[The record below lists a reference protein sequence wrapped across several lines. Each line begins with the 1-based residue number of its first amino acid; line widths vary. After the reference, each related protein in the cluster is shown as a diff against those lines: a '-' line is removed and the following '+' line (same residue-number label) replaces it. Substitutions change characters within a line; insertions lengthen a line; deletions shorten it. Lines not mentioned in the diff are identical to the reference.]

1 MFPSVKWSLA
11 MTGVLSTSYIN
22 MNLVSVMATDEV
34 LSLLLEFI
42 NKNSNV
48 VDVQWDRR
56 MSPRLLFNPYSENY
70 EERKVVAHYFLLA
83 SSILDDT
90 VVGYPE
96 NARMLLVYLHEAFGN
111 NLFEIKKAH
120 LFEEEI
126 VKSDFYHDLGP
137 NKKAAS
143 EILASINVFV
153 KTNAEKN
160 LLKYAQRFSKPKD
173 FIEDIAQ
180 NVTALSGPH
189 KDKAWI
195 YMRWMVRPQPD
206 LQIYD
211 HLLPEDLYVPLTK
224 ENANVAA
231 SLGVINSASPSLWRD
246 EQTAAEA
253 RQKLTDF
260 AKRLFPQDPA
270 KVDYPFFLLGRWLK
284 QKTLN
289 RYTLKTALDFL
300 DRMQKI
306 TGQSQAYYQKM
317 SRYKSGWEKKTA
329 LTLLRMHIPYGY
341 ETISFPLPDEV
352 YTPDFILEKTIQ
364 GRKIVLEPHFEMT
377 KKQARKYALF
387 KRTYGHK
394 FLLILLLKNDL
405 IPLYHQR
412 NILTDDVCD
421 DVWPIEFIHLLAEK
435 IRRGTYGE

>member
-1 MFPSVKWSLA
+1 MAANDEIQAL
-11 MTGVLSTSYIN
+11 
-22 MNLVSVMATDEV
+22 LV
-34 LSLLLEFI
+34 EFI

-48 VDVQWDRR
+48 ADVQWDRR
-56 MSPRLLFNPYSENY
+56 MSPRLLFNPYSEKY
-70 EERKVVAHYFLLA
+70 EERRIAAHYFLLA

-96 NARMLLVYLHEAFGN
+96 NARMLMVYLHEAFGN
-111 NLFEIKKAH
+111 QLFEIKKAH

-126 VKSDFYHDLGP
+126 VKAEFYHDLGP

-143 EILASINVFV
+143 ENLASVNLFIRN
-153 KTNAEKN
+153 TAERN
-160 LLKYAQRFSKPKD
+160 LLKYAQKFTKPKD
-173 FIEDIAQ
+173 FIEDLSKNIPS
-180 NVTALSGPH
+180 LSGPH
-189 KDKAWI
+189 KDRAWT

-231 SLGVINSASPSLWRD
+231 SLGIISTASPSLWRD
-246 EQTAAEA
+246 EPTAAQA
-253 RQKLTDF
+253 RQRLTDY
-260 AKRLFPQDPA
+260 AKKLFPHDPA
-270 KVDYPFFLLGRWLK
+270 KIDYPFFLLGRWLK

-300 DRMQKI
+300 ERMQKI

-341 ETISFPLPDEV
+341 ETISFPLPNEV
-352 YTPDFILEKTIQ
+352 YTPDFILEKTVQ
-364 GRKIVLEPHFEMT
+364 GRKIILEPHFEMT

-412 NILTDDVCD
+412 KILTDDVCD
-421 DVWPIEFIHLLAEK
+421 DVWPIEFIHLLVEK
-435 IRRGTYGE
+435 IRRGTYGQ

>member
-1 MFPSVKWSLA
+1 MA
-11 MTGVLSTSYIN
+11 
-22 MNLVSVMATDEV
+22 ATDEV
-34 LSLLLEFI
+34 LSLLVEFI

-56 MSPRLLFNPYSENY
+56 MSPRLLFNPYSEKY
-70 EERKVVAHYFLLA
+70 EERKTIAHYFLLA
-83 SSILDDT
+83 ASILDDT

-96 NARMLLVYLHEAFGN
+96 NARMLMVYLHEAFGS

-126 VKSDFYHDLGP
+126 VKADFYHDLGP

-143 EILASINVFV
+143 EILAQINIFV
-153 KTNAEKN
+153 KLNAEKN
-160 LLKYAQRFSKPKD
+160 LLKYAQKFTKPKD
-173 FIEDIAQ
+173 FIEDMAK
-180 NVTALSGPH
+180 NLTALSGPH
-189 KDKAWI
+189 KDRAWI

-246 EQTAAEA
+246 EQTATDA

-260 AKRLFPQDPA
+260 AKRLFPKDPA

-329 LTLLRMHIPYGY
+329 LTLLRLHIPYGY
-341 ETISFPLPDEV
+341 ETISFPLPNEV
-352 YTPDFILEKTIQ
+352 YTPDFILEKTVQ
-364 GRKIVLEPHFEMT
+364 GRKIILEPHFEMT

-394 FLLILLLKNDL
+394 FVLILLLKNDL
-405 IPLYHQR
+405 ISMYHQR

-421 DVWPIEFIHLLAEK
+421 DVWPIEFVQLLAEK
-435 IRRGTYGE
+435 IRRGTYGQ

>member
-1 MFPSVKWSLA
+1 M
-11 MTGVLSTSYIN
+11 G
-22 MNLVSVMATDEV
+22 ATDEV
-34 LSLLLEFI
+34 LSLLVEFI

-56 MSPRLLFNPYSENY
+56 MSPRLLVNPYSEKY
-70 EERKVVAHYFLLA
+70 EERKTVAHYFLLV

-96 NARMLLVYLHEAFGN
+96 NARMLMVYLHEAFGS
-111 NLFEIKKAH
+111 NLFEIKKGH

-126 VKSDFYHDLGP
+126 VKADFYHDLGP

-143 EILASINVFV
+143 EILASVNLFV
-153 KTNAEKN
+153 KTKAERN
-160 LLKYAQRFSKPKD
+160 LLKYGQQFRKPKD

-180 NVTALSGPH
+180 NLPALSGPH
-189 KDKAWI
+189 KDKAWT

-224 ENANVAA
+224 ENANVAT
-231 SLGVINSASPSLWRD
+231 SLGVIYSASQSLWRD
-246 EQTAAEA
+246 EKTAAEA
-253 RQKLTDF
+253 RQKITDF

-270 KVDYPFFLLGRWLK
+270 KVDYPFSLLGKWLK
-284 QKTLN
+284 QKSLN

-329 LTLLRMHIPYGY
+329 LTLLRLHIPYGY

-352 YTPDFILEKTIQ
+352 YTPDFILEKTVN

-405 IPLYHQR
+405 ISLYHQR
-412 NILTDDVCD
+412 KILTDDVCD

-435 IRRGTYGE
+435 IRRGTYGQ

>member
-1 MFPSVKWSLA
+1 M
-11 MTGVLSTSYIN
+11 STDDIQ
-22 MNLVSVMATDEV
+22 
-34 LSLLLEFI
+34 SLLIEFV

-56 MSPRLLFNPYSENY
+56 MSPRLLFNPYSEKY
-70 EERKVVAHYFLLA
+70 EERKIISHYFLLA
-83 SSILDDT
+83 SSIIDDT
-90 VVGYPE
+90 IVNYPE

-111 NLFEIKKAH
+111 SFFEIKKAH
-120 LFEEEI
+120 QFEEEI
-126 VKSDFYHDLGP
+126 VKADFYHDLGP

-143 EILASINVFV
+143 EILASTNFFV
-153 KTNAEKN
+153 KNTAERN
-160 LLKYAQRFSKPKD
+160 LLKYAQQFSKPID
-173 FIEDIAQ
+173 FVDSIAQ
-180 NVTALSGPH
+180 NIPAFSGPH

-195 YMRWMVRPQPD
+195 YMRWMVRTVPD

-231 SLGVINSASPSLWRD
+231 SLGVIHSASPSLWRD
-246 EQTAAEA
+246 EQTATEA
-253 RQKLTDF
+253 RQRITDY

-270 KVDYPFFLLGRWLK
+270 KVDYPFSLLGRWLK

-300 DRMQKI
+300 DRMQKV
-306 TGQSQAYYQKM
+306 TGQPQAYYQKM

-329 LTLLRMHIPYGY
+329 LTLLKMHIPYGY
-341 ETISFPLPDEV
+341 ETISFPLPNEV
-352 YTPDFILEKTIQ
+352 YTPDFILEKKVD
-364 GRKIVLEPHFEMT
+364 GRKIILEPHFEMT
-377 KKQARKYALF
+377 KRQARKYALF
-387 KRTYGHK
+387 KRTYGHQ

-405 IPLYHQR
+405 IPMYHQR
-412 NILTDDVCD
+412 KILTDDVCD

-435 IRRGTYGE
+435 IRRGTYGQ

>member
-1 MFPSVKWSLA
+1 
-11 MTGVLSTSYIN
+11 
-22 MNLVSVMATDEV
+22 MATDEV
-34 LSLLLEFI
+34 LSLLVDFV

-48 VDVQWDRR
+48 ADIQWDRR
-56 MSPRLLFNPYSENY
+56 MSPRLLFNPYSEKY
-70 EERKVVAHYFLLA
+70 EERKNIAHYFLLA
-83 SSILDDT
+83 ASILDDT

-96 NARMLLVYLHEAFGN
+96 NARMLLVYLHEALGN
-111 NLFEIKKAH
+111 GLFEIKKAH
-120 LFEEEI
+120 IFEDEI
-126 VKSDFYHDLGP
+126 VKSDFYYDLGP

-143 EILASINVFV
+143 EILASVNLFV

-160 LLKYAQRFSKPKD
+160 LLKYAQRFSKPKYLVD
-173 FIEDIAQ
+173 DISQ
-180 NVTALSGPH
+180 NVKALRGPH
-189 KDKAWI
+189 IDKAWI

-211 HLLPEDLYVPLTK
+211 HLLPEDLYVPMTK
-224 ENANVAA
+224 ENVNVAA
-231 SLGVINSASPSLWRD
+231 SLGIINSASSSLWRD
-246 EQTAAEA
+246 ENTAAVTRHKITE
-253 RQKLTDF
+253 F

-300 DRMQKI
+300 ERMQKI

-329 LTLLRMHIPYGY
+329 LTLLKMHIPYGY
-341 ETISFPLPDEV
+341 ETISFPLPNNEV
-352 YTPDFILEKTIQ
+352 YTPDFILEKTVQ
-364 GRKIVLEPHFEMT
+364 GRKIILEPHFEMT
-377 KKQARKYALF
+377 KNQARKYALF

-394 FLLILLLKNDL
+394 FLLILVLKNDL

-412 NILTDDVCD
+412 KILTDDVCD

>member
-1 MFPSVKWSLA
+1 
-11 MTGVLSTSYIN
+11 
-22 MNLVSVMATDEV
+22 MATDEV
-34 LSLLLEFI
+34 LSLLLDFV

-48 VDVQWDRR
+48 ADIQWDRR
-56 MSPRLLFNPYSENY
+56 MSPRLLFNPYSEKY
-70 EERKVVAHYFLLA
+70 EERKNIAHYFLLA
-83 SSILDDT
+83 ASILDDT

-96 NARMLLVYLHEAFGN
+96 NARMLLVYLHEALGN
-111 NLFEIKKAH
+111 GLFEIKKAH
-120 LFEEEI
+120 IFEDEI
-126 VKSDFYHDLGP
+126 VKSDFYYDLGP

-143 EILASINVFV
+143 EILASVNLFV

-160 LLKYAQRFSKPKD
+160 LLKYAQRFSKPKYLVD
-173 FIEDIAQ
+173 DISQ
-180 NVTALSGPH
+180 NIKALRGPH
-189 KDKAWI
+189 IDKAWI
-195 YMRWMVRPQPD
+195 YMRWMVRSQPD

-211 HLLPEDLYVPLTK
+211 HLLPEDLYVPMTK
-224 ENANVAA
+224 ENVNVAA
-231 SLGVINSASPSLWRD
+231 SLGIINSASSSLWRD
-246 EQTAAEA
+246 ENTAAVT
-253 RQKLTDF
+253 RQEITEF

-329 LTLLRMHIPYGY
+329 LTLLKMHIPYGY
-341 ETISFPLPDEV
+341 ETISFPLPNNEV
-352 YTPDFILEKTIQ
+352 YTPDFILEKTVQ
-364 GRKIVLEPHFEMT
+364 GRKIILEPHFEMT
-377 KKQARKYALF
+377 KNQARKYALF

-394 FLLILLLKNDL
+394 FLLILVLKNDL

-412 NILTDDVCD
+412 KILTDDVCD

>member
-1 MFPSVKWSLA
+1 
-11 MTGVLSTSYIN
+11 
-22 MNLVSVMATDEV
+22 MATDEV
-34 LSLLLEFI
+34 LSLLLDFV

-48 VDVQWDRR
+48 ADIQWDRR
-56 MSPRLLFNPYSENY
+56 MSPRLLFNPYSEKY
-70 EERKVVAHYFLLA
+70 EERKNIAHYFLLA
-83 SSILDDT
+83 ASILDDT

-96 NARMLLVYLHEAFGN
+96 NARMLLVYLHEALGN
-111 NLFEIKKAH
+111 GLFEIKKAH
-120 LFEEEI
+120 IFEDEI
-126 VKSDFYHDLGP
+126 VKSDFYYDLGP

-143 EILASINVFV
+143 EILASVNLFV

-160 LLKYAQRFSKPKD
+160 LLKYAQRFSKPKYLVD
-173 FIEDIAQ
+173 DISQ
-180 NVTALSGPH
+180 NIKALRGPH
-189 KDKAWI
+189 IDKAWI
-195 YMRWMVRPQPD
+195 YMRWMVRSQPD

-211 HLLPEDLYVPLTK
+211 HLLPEDLYVPMTK
-224 ENANVAA
+224 ENVNVAA
-231 SLGVINSASPSLWRD
+231 SLGIINSASSSLWRD
-246 EQTAAEA
+246 ENTAAVT
-253 RQKLTDF
+253 RQEITEF

-300 DRMQKI
+300 ERMQKI

-329 LTLLRMHIPYGY
+329 LTLLKMHIPYGY
-341 ETISFPLPDEV
+341 ETISFPLPNNEV
-352 YTPDFILEKTIQ
+352 YTPDFILEKTVQ
-364 GRKIVLEPHFEMT
+364 GRKIILEPHFEMT
-377 KKQARKYALF
+377 KNQARKYALF

-394 FLLILLLKNDL
+394 FLLILVLKNDL

-412 NILTDDVCD
+412 KILTDDVCD

>member
-1 MFPSVKWSLA
+1 MA
-11 MTGVLSTSYIN
+11 
-22 MNLVSVMATDEV
+22 ATDEV
-34 LSLLLEFI
+34 LSLLVDFI

-56 MSPRLLFNPYSENY
+56 MSPRLLFNPYSAKY
-70 EERKVVAHYFLLA
+70 EERKIAAHYFLLA
-83 SSILDDT
+83 ASILDDT

-111 NLFEIKKAH
+111 TFFEVKKAH
-120 LFEEEI
+120 IFEEEI
-126 VKSDFYHDLGP
+126 VKADFYHDLGP

-143 EILASINVFV
+143 EILASINLFV
-153 KTNAEKN
+153 RNKAQNN
-160 LLKYAQRFSKPKD
+160 LLKYAQQFTKPTA
-173 FIEDIAQ
+173 FLEDIAK
-180 NVTALSGPH
+180 NISALNGPH

-211 HLLPEDLYVPLTK
+211 HLIPEDLFVPLTK

-231 SLGVINSASPSLWRD
+231 SLGLIYSASPSLWRD
-246 EQTAAEA
+246 EKTAAEA
-253 RQKLTDF
+253 RQRITDF

-329 LTLLRMHIPYGY
+329 LTLLKMHIPYGY
-341 ETISFPLPDEV
+341 ETISFPLPNEI
-352 YTPDFILEKTIQ
+352 YTPDFILEKTVA
-364 GRKIVLEPHFEMT
+364 GRKIILEPHFEMT

-412 NILTDDVCD
+412 KILTDDVCD
-421 DVWPIEFIHLLAEK
+421 DVWPIEFIHLLVEK
-435 IRRGTYGE
+435 IRRGTYGQ

>member
-1 MFPSVKWSLA
+1 M
-11 MTGVLSTSYIN
+11 G
-22 MNLVSVMATDEV
+22 ATDEV
-34 LSLLLEFI
+34 LALLVEFI

-56 MSPRLLFNPYSENY
+56 MSPRLLVNPYSEKY
-70 EERKVVAHYFLLA
+70 EERKTVAHYFLLV

-96 NARMLLVYLHEAFGN
+96 NARMLMMYLHEAFGS
-111 NLFEIKKAH
+111 NLFEIKKGH

-126 VKSDFYHDLGP
+126 VKADFYHDLGP

-143 EILASINVFV
+143 EILASVNVFV
-153 KTNAEKN
+153 KTKAEKN
-160 LLKYAQRFSKPKD
+160 LLKYVQQFTKPKN

-189 KDKAWI
+189 KDKAWT

-231 SLGVINSASPSLWRD
+231 SLGIIYSASPSLWRD
-246 EQTAAEA
+246 EKTTAEA
-253 RQKLTDF
+253 RQKITDF

-270 KVDYPFFLLGRWLK
+270 KVDYPFSLLGRWLK

-352 YTPDFILEKTIQ
+352 YTPDFILEKTVN

-412 NILTDDVCD
+412 KILTDDVCD
-421 DVWPIEFIHLLAEK
+421 DVWPIEFIHLLAER
-435 IRRGTYGE
+435 IRRGTYGQ

>member
-1 MFPSVKWSLA
+1 
-11 MTGVLSTSYIN
+11 
-22 MNLVSVMATDEV
+22 MANNDEV
-34 LSLLLEFI
+34 LSLLVEFI

-56 MSPRLLFNPYSENY
+56 MSPRLLFNPYSEKY
-70 EERKVVAHYFLLA
+70 EDRKIVAHYFLLA
-83 SSILDDT
+83 ASILDDT

-96 NARMLLVYLHEAFGN
+96 NARMLMVYLHEAFGSN
-111 NLFEIKKAH
+111 FFEIKKAH

-126 VKSDFYHDLGP
+126 VKADFYHDLGP

-143 EILASINVFV
+143 EILAQINLFV
-153 KTNAEKN
+153 REKAERN
-160 LLKYAQRFSKPKD
+160 MLKYAQKFTKPKD
-173 FIEDIAQ
+173 FIEDMAK

-189 KDKAWI
+189 KDRAWI
-195 YMRWMVRPQPD
+195 YLRWMVRPQPD

-231 SLGVINSASPSLWRD
+231 SLGVINSALPSLWRD

-253 RQKLTDF
+253 RQKVTDF
-260 AKRLFPQDPA
+260 AKRLFPKDPA

-284 QKTLN
+284 QKMLN

-329 LTLLRMHIPYGY
+329 LTLLRLHIPYGY

-352 YTPDFILEKTIQ
+352 YTPDFILEKTVN

-394 FLLILLLKNDL
+394 FLLILLLKNDF
-405 IPLYHQR
+405 IPMYHQR
-412 NILTDDVCD
+412 KILTDDVCD
-421 DVWPIEFIHLLAEK
+421 DVWPIEFVHLLAEK
-435 IRRGTYGE
+435 IRRGTYGQ

>member
-1 MFPSVKWSLA
+1 MA
-11 MTGVLSTSYIN
+11 
-22 MNLVSVMATDEV
+22 ATDEITG
-34 LSLLLEFI
+34 LLVEFI

-48 VDVQWDRR
+48 ADAQWDRR
-56 MSPRLLFNPYSENY
+56 MSPRLLFNPYSEKY
-70 EERKVVAHYFLLA
+70 EERKIVAHYFLLA
-83 SSILDDT
+83 ASILDDT

-96 NARMLLVYLHEAFGN
+96 NARMLLVYLHEAFGSN
-111 NLFEIKKAH
+111 FFEIKKAH

-126 VKSDFYHDLGP
+126 IKADFYHDLGP

-143 EILASINVFV
+143 EALASVNFFIRT
-153 KTNAEKN
+153 KAERN
-160 LLKYAQRFSKPKD
+160 LLKYAQKFTKPID
-173 FIEDIAQ
+173 FIEDLSQ
-180 NVTALSGPH
+180 NIPALNGPH
-189 KDKAWI
+189 KDRAWT

-231 SLGVINSASPSLWRD
+231 SLGIIPSASPSLWRD
-246 EQTAAEA
+246 EHTAAQA
-253 RQKLTDF
+253 RQRLTVY
-260 AKRLFPQDPA
+260 AKKLFPQDPA

-329 LTLLRMHIPYGY
+329 LTLLRMHIAFGY
-341 ETISFPLPDEV
+341 ETISFPLPNEV
-352 YTPDFILEKTIQ
+352 YTPDFILEKTVA
-364 GRKIVLEPHFEMT
+364 GRKVILEPHFEMT

-387 KRTYGHK
+387 KRTYGHE

-405 IPLYHQR
+405 IPMYHQR
-412 NILTDDVCD
+412 KILTDDVCD

-435 IRRGTYGE
+435 LRRGTYGQ

>member
-1 MFPSVKWSLA
+1 MA
-11 MTGVLSTSYIN
+11 
-22 MNLVSVMATDEV
+22 ATDEV
-34 LSLLLEFI
+34 ISLIVEFI

-48 VDVQWDRR
+48 ADVQWDRR
-56 MSPRLLFNPYSENY
+56 MSPRLLFNPYSEKY
-70 EERKVVAHYFLLA
+70 EERKITAHYFLLTA
-83 SSILDDT
+83 AILDDT

-96 NARMLLVYLHEAFGN
+96 NARMLMVYLHEALGN
-111 NLFEIKKAH
+111 TLFEIKKAH

-126 VKSDFYHDLGP
+126 VKADFYHDLGP

-143 EILASINVFV
+143 EILASINLFIR
-153 KTNAEKN
+153 TNAERN
-160 LLKYAQRFSKPKD
+160 LLKYAQKFTKPKD
-173 FIEDIAQ
+173 FIEDMAQ
-180 NVTALSGPH
+180 NIPALSGPH
-189 KDKAWI
+189 KDRAWT
-195 YMRWMVRPQPD
+195 YMRWMVRQQPD

-231 SLGVINSASPSLWRD
+231 SLGIIPSASPTLWRD
-246 EQTAAEA
+246 EPTATQA
-253 RQKLTDF
+253 RQRLTDF

-270 KVDYPFFLLGRWLK
+270 RVDYPFFLLGKWLK

-300 DRMQKI
+300 ERMQKI

-341 ETISFPLPDEV
+341 ETISFPLPNEV
-352 YTPDFILEKTIQ
+352 YTPDFILEKTVH
-364 GRKIVLEPHFEMT
+364 GRKIILEPHFEMT

-387 KRTYGHK
+387 KRTYGHE

-405 IPLYHQR
+405 ISMYHQR
-412 NILTDDVCD
+412 KILTDDVCD
-421 DVWPIEFIHLLAEK
+421 DVWPIEFIHLLVEK
-435 IRRGTYGE
+435 IRRGTYGQ

>member
-1 MFPSVKWSLA
+1 
-11 MTGVLSTSYIN
+11 
-22 MNLVSVMATDEV
+22 MATDEV
-34 LSLLLEFI
+34 LTLLVEFI

-56 MSPRLLFNPYSENY
+56 MSPRLLFNPYSEKF
-70 EERKVVAHYFLLA
+70 EERKIAAHYFLLA
-83 SSILDDT
+83 ASILDDT
-90 VVGYPE
+90 IVGYPE

-111 NLFEIKKAH
+111 AFFEIKKAH

-126 VKSDFYHDLGP
+126 VKANFYNNLGP

-143 EILASINVFV
+143 EILAQINLFI
-153 KTNAEKN
+153 KLKAERN
-160 LLKYAQRFSKPKD
+160 LLQYTQKFTKPKD
-173 FIEDIAQ
+173 FIEDLSQ
-180 NVTALSGPH
+180 NIPALAGPH
-189 KDKAWI
+189 KDKLWI

-211 HLLPEDLYVPLTK
+211 HFLPEDLFMPLTK

-231 SLGVINSASPSLWRD
+231 SLGVIESASPSVWRD
-246 EQTAAEA
+246 EKTASEA

-260 AKRLFPQDPA
+260 AKRLFPPDPA
-270 KVDYPFFLLGRWLK
+270 KADYPFFLLGRWLK

-341 ETISFPLPDEV
+341 ETISFPLPNEV
-352 YTPDFILEKTIQ
+352 YTPDFILEKTVH
-364 GRKIVLEPHFEMT
+364 GRKIILEPHFEMT

-394 FLLILLLKNDL
+394 FVLILLLKNDL
-405 IPLYHQR
+405 ISMYHQR
-412 NILTDDVCD
+412 KILTDDVCD
-421 DVWPIEFIHLLAEK
+421 DVWPIEFVHLLAEK
-435 IRRGTYGE
+435 IRRGTYGQ

>member
-1 MFPSVKWSLA
+1 MSGNGA
-11 MTGVLSTSYIN
+11 
-22 MNLVSVMATDEV
+22 MATSDEV
-34 LSLLLEFI
+34 VSLLVDFI
-42 NKNSNV
+42 NKNSDV
-48 VDVQWDRR
+48 ADVQWDRR

-70 EERKVVAHYFLLA
+70 EERKIVAHYFLMA
-83 SSILDDT
+83 AAILDDT
-90 VVGYPE
+90 IVGYPE
-96 NARMLLVYLHEAFGN
+96 NARMMLVYLNAAFGN
-111 NLFEIKKAH
+111 AFFEIKKAH

-126 VKSDFYHDLGP
+126 VKADFYNDLGP

-143 EILASINVFV
+143 EILADINLFV
-153 KTNAEKN
+153 RNKAERN
-160 LLKYAQRFSKPKD
+160 LLKYAQKFTKPSD
-173 FIEDIAQ
+173 FIEDLSRNIP
-180 NVTALSGPH
+180 ALSGPH
-189 KDKAWI
+189 KDRAWI
-195 YMRWMVRPQPD
+195 YLRWMVRPDPD

-231 SLGVINSASPSLWRD
+231 SLGVISYSSPALWRD
-246 EQTAAEA
+246 EQTAAQA

-260 AKRLFPQDPA
+260 AKRLFPHDPA
-270 KVDYPFFLLGRWLK
+270 KIDYPFFLLGRWLK

-300 DRMQKI
+300 DRMQKV
-306 TGQSQAYYQKM
+306 TGRSQAYYHKM

-329 LTLLRMHIPYGY
+329 LTLLHMHIPYGY
-341 ETISFPLPDEV
+341 ETISFPLPNEV
-352 YTPDFILEKTIQ
+352 YTPDFILEKKLA
-364 GRKIVLEPHFEMT
+364 GRKIILEPHFEMT

-387 KRTYGHK
+387 KRTYGHE

-412 NILTDDVCD
+412 KILTDDVCD

-435 IRRGTYGE
+435 IRRGTYGQ